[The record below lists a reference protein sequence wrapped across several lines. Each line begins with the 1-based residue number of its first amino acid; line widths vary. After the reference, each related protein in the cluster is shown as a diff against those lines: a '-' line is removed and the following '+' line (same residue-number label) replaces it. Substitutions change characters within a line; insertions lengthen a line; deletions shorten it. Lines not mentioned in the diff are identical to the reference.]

1 MKDQK
6 KRKKDSNSSSYK
18 FDNGNPGDYARE
30 KSKSNKFSELRR
42 RAEEALKNIR
52 PLVEAQD
59 PSELSLQE
67 IREMIHDLNVYQV
80 ELETQ
85 NDELIKLHY
94 DLEAERNK
102 YYDLYDLAP
111 VGYFTIDREG
121 RITEINLTG
130 ASLLGLERS
139 DVKGK
144 PFHHFITFDSQ
155 DIYYLKRQQV
165 LKTKVQQSFELK
177 IKKADNTEFY
187 AQLQCRAICDLEG
200 KITHIRGVIIDI
212 NRLMLAEVQLKN
224 SLREKEFLLKELHHR
239 VKNNLTLV
247 SSMLNIQEEIA
258 RDPIVDRVFESSRNR
273 IKSMA
278 LVHEILYHSEDLG
291 KIDFSQY
298 IQKLLNYL
306 SSSYVTRKTGPNLKV
321 QVGDIKMPINKA
333 IPCGLVINEL
343 ATNAFKYAFSGNR
356 PGEIRIELSIKDDKS
371 CQLLIGDNGVGLPA
385 DLDVGNTKSFGFTL
399 LTILINQLKGSFE
412 IDRTGGTTFRITFPL
427 S

>member
-6 KRKKDSNSSSYK
+6 KTKKGSNSSAYTP
-18 FDNGNPGDYARE
+18 DNCNPGDHTRK
-30 KSKSNKFSELRR
+30 KSKGNKFSELRK
-42 RAEEALKNIR
+42 RAEEALENTR
-52 PLVEAQD
+52 PHVEVND
-59 PSELSLQE
+59 PSALSLQE

-85 NDELIKLHY
+85 NDELIKLYY

-121 RITEINLTG
+121 RVTEINLTG
-130 ASLLGLERS
+130 ASLLGIERS
-139 DVKGK
+139 VVKGK
-144 PFHHFITFDSQ
+144 PFHHFIAFASQ
-155 DIYYLKRQQV
+155 DIYYLKRRQV

-177 IKKADNTEFY
+177 IKKADNTEFH
-187 AQLQCRAICDLEG
+187 AQLQCRPVFDLEG

-212 NRLMLAEVQLKN
+212 NRLMLAEEQLKN

-239 VKNNLTLV
+239 VKNNLALV
-247 SSMLNIQEEIA
+247 SSLLNLQEETV

-278 LVHEILYHSEDLG
+278 LVHEILYHSEDMG

-306 SSSYVTRKTGPNLKV
+306 SYSYVTLKTGPTLKV
-321 QVGDIKMPINKA
+321 RVGDIKMPINKA

-343 ATNAFKYAFSGNR
+343 VTNAFKYAFTGNR
-356 PGEIRIELSIKDDKS
+356 PGEIRIELDSKDDKS
-371 CQLLIGDNGVGLPA
+371 CQLLIGDNGIGLPA
-385 DLDVGNTKSFGFTL
+385 DLDMGSTKSFGFTL

-412 IDRTGGTTFRITFPL
+412 IDRSEGTTFRITFPL

>member
-1 MKDQK
+1 MKDRK
-6 KRKKDSNSSSYK
+6 KIKKDSNSSSYK
-18 FDNGNPGDYARE
+18 LDNGNPGDYTRE
-30 KSKSNKFSELRR
+30 ESKSNKFSELRR

-52 PLVEAQD
+52 PLEAQD

-67 IREMIHDLNVYQV
+67 IREMIHELNVYQV

-111 VGYFTIDREG
+111 VGYFTIDLAG
-121 RITEINLTG
+121 WITEINLTG

-139 DVKGK
+139 VVKGK
-144 PFHHFITFDSQ
+144 LFHHFITFDSQ
-155 DIYYLKRQQV
+155 DIYYLKRRQV

-212 NRLMLAEVQLKN
+212 NRLMLAEEQLKN

-239 VKNNLTLV
+239 VKNNLALV

-258 RDPIVDRVFESSRNR
+258 RDPIVDHVFKSSRNR

-298 IQKLLNYL
+298 INKLLDHL
-306 SSSYVTRKTGPNLKV
+306 SYSYGTRKTGPSLKIRI
-321 QVGDIKMPINKA
+321 GDIKMPINKA
-333 IPCGLVINEL
+333 IPCGLIINEL
-343 ATNAFKYAFSGNR
+343 ATNAFKYAFTGDKA
-356 PGEIRIELSIKDDKS
+356 GEIRIELSIKDDKS

-385 DLDVGNTKSFGFTL
+385 DLEVGNTKSFGFTL

-412 IDRTGGTTFRITFPL
+412 IDRGGGTTFRITFPL

>member
-6 KRKKDSNSSSYK
+6 KTKKDSNSSSYTL
-18 FDNGNPGDYARE
+18 DNSNPGDHTRE
-30 KSKSNKFSELRR
+30 KNKSNKFSELRR
-42 RAEEALKNIR
+42 RAEEALKNTR
-52 PLVEAQD
+52 PQFEAQD
-59 PSELSLQE
+59 PSELSLRE

-121 RITEINLTG
+121 RVTEINLTG

-139 DVKGK
+139 VVKGK

-155 DIYYLKRQQV
+155 DIYYLKRQQI
-165 LKTKVQQSFELK
+165 LRTKVQQSFELK
-177 IKKADNTEFY
+177 IKKADNSEFH
-187 AQLQCRAICDLEG
+187 AKLECRPVCDPEG
-200 KITHIRGVIIDI
+200 KITYIRGVIIDI
-212 NRLMLAEVQLKN
+212 NRLMLAEEQLKN

-239 VKNNLTLV
+239 VKNNLALV
-247 SSMLNIQEEIA
+247 SSMLNLQEETV

-278 LVHEILYHSEDLG
+278 LVHEILYNSEDLA

-298 IQKLLNYL
+298 IKKLLNHL
-306 SSSYVTRKTGPNLKV
+306 SYSYVTRKTGPTLKIRI
-321 QVGDIKMPINKA
+321 GDINMPINKA
-333 IPCGLVINEL
+333 IPCGLIINEL
-343 ATNAFKYAFSGNR
+343 ATNAFKYAFTGNR
-356 PGEIRIELSIKDDKS
+356 TGEIRIELAVKDDKS

-385 DLDVGNTKSFGFTL
+385 DLDVASTKSFGFTL
-399 LTILINQLKGSFE
+399 VTILINQLKGSFE
-412 IDRTGGTTFRITFPL
+412 IDGSEGTTFRITFPL
-427 S
+427 

>member
-18 FDNGNPGDYARE
+18 PGNPGDYTRE
-30 KSKSNKFSELRR
+30 KSKSSKFSELRK

-52 PLVEAQD
+52 PIETQD
-59 PSELSLQE
+59 PSELSLPE
-67 IREMIHDLNVYQV
+67 IREMIHELNVYQV

-111 VGYFTIDREG
+111 VGYFTIDGEG
-121 RITEINLTG
+121 RVTEINLTG

-139 DVKGK
+139 VVKGK

-155 DIYYLKRQQV
+155 DIYYLKRQHA

-177 IKKADNTEFY
+177 IKKADNTEFN
-187 AQLQCRAICDLEG
+187 AQLQCRPICDLDG

-212 NRLMLAEVQLKN
+212 NRLMLAEEQLKN

-247 SSMLNIQEEIA
+247 SSMLNIQEEIV

-278 LVHEILYHSEDLG
+278 LVHELLYHSEDLG

-298 IQKLLNYL
+298 IEKLLNYL
-306 SSSYVTRKTGPNLKV
+306 SSSYATRKAGPTLKI

-333 IPCGLVINEL
+333 IPCGLIINEL
-343 ATNAFKYAFSGNR
+343 ATNAFKYAFTGNR
-356 PGEIRIELSIKDDKS
+356 AGEIRIELAIKDDKS
-371 CQLLIGDNGVGLPA
+371 CRLLIGDNGVGLPA
-385 DLDVGNTKSFGFTL
+385 DLDVGSTKSFGFTL
-399 LTILINQLKGSFE
+399 LTILINQLNGSFE
-412 IDRTGGTTFRITFPL
+412 IDRSGGTAFRITFPL